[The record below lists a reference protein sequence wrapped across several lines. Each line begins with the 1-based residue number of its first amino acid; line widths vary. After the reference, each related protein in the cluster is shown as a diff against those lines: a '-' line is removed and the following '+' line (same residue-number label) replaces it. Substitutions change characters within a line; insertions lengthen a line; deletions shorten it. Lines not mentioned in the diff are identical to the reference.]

1 MRSSRLGIGNGL
13 AQCRRHAIATA
24 NDAQAHAF
32 RDTVRGFGQQ
42 VFLQQSQDGVNLGR
56 RPLPVRRGKS
66 KKGER
71 MDSKSRS
78 RRYDAPRR
86 LRPGAMPGGTGQT
99 AGDGPTTVAVSDDV
113 NVQGPSGGKLVG
125 NLSGLLQDKGRRL
138 HVLLSKK
145 HRWLLL
151 QTTLYCKV

>member
-1 MRSSRLGIGNGL
+1 MRSSRLGIGDSL
-13 AQCRRHAIATA
+13 AQRRGHAITTA
-24 NDAQAHAF
+24 DDAQAYAF

-42 VFLQQSQDGVNLGR
+42 VFVQQSQNGVDFGR
-56 RPLPVRRGKS
+56 RPLPVRRGKC
-66 KKGER
+66 KQGER

-78 RRYDAPRR
+78 HRNDAPRR
-86 LRPGAMPGGTGQT
+86 LRPGAMPGGTGQ
-99 AGDGPTTVAVSDDV
+99 ASSNGPTAVAIRDDGD
-113 NVQGPSGGKLVG
+113 VQGASGGKLMG
-125 NLSGLLQDKGRRL
+125 NLSGLLQDNGRRL